1 LTRKNLLIA
10 AGYAS
15 VLIIG
20 MVLGPKFAR
29 ENDNTRSGSFL
40 PFGLGDRSPK
50 IERILK
56 TIDEN
61 YVDSI
66 RVETLQHKAI
76 EEIVQQLDPHTAYLP
91 PEEAQLLTEDLEG
104 NFNGIGIEYYILND
118 TILITSVTPDGPA
131 FQAGVLRGDRIL
143 KIDNVESSG
152 TSISANKV
160 VKQIRG
166 KSGSTVRLSL
176 LRGDELKTVD
186 VVRGKITISSIDVA
200 YMLEKQTGYIKISRF
215 GDQTDED
222 FIASLQQLQK
232 RGLKNL
238 VLDLRQNGGG
248 YLNSAT
254 ELADQFLGDK
264 KLIVYTQGVHE
275 PRTDYYATAS
285 GAFEQGKLIVLI
297 DENSASASEIVA
309 GAVQDLDRG
318 TIIGRRSFG
327 KGLVQEQFDFGDGSA
342 LNLTVARYYT
352 PSGRSI
358 QKSYKKGIEDYY
370 DEVGLRMKNGELT
383 SDGKQ
388 VSDTGYSK
396 QKTYTTASGKVVY
409 GGGGIM
415 PDIYVPIDTSG
426 YTPYYYELSAKGILN
441 DYVFNHLATKDI
453 QYKSVVEL
461 INSFKL
467 PDSSFQ
473 KIKQM
478 AASRNIAVNERQA
491 ALSRRLIEADL
502 KALLA
507 RYLFGDE
514 GFYRAL
520 NSEDQVIARSID
532 VLKRSPVLSKTPPAI

>member
-1 LTRKNLLIA
+1 MGSLTRKNLLIA

-20 MVLGPKFAR
+20 MVLGPKFAK
-29 ENDNTRSGSFL
+29 ENANTRSGSFL

-50 IERILK
+50 IERILR

-66 RVETLQHKAI
+66 RVDTLQYKAI
-76 EEIVQQLDPHTAYLP
+76 EEIVQQLDPHTSYLP

-118 TILITSVTPDGPA
+118 TILITSVTPGGPA
-131 FQAGVLRGDRIL
+131 HEAGVLRGDRIL
-143 KIDNVESSG
+143 KIDNLKSSG
-152 TSISANKV
+152 KNISASKI

-166 KSGSTVRLSL
+166 KSGTTVRLSL
-176 LRGDELKTVD
+176 LRSGELKTVD

-200 YMLEKQTGYIKISRF
+200 YMLNKQSGYIKISRF

-222 FIASLQQLQK
+222 FITSLQQLQK
-232 RGLKNL
+232 RGLKSL

-275 PRTDYYATAS
+275 PRTEYFATAN

-358 QKSYKKGIEDYY
+358 QKSYKKGLEDYY
-370 DEVGLRMKNGELT
+370 SEVGLRMKNGELT

-388 VSDTGYSK
+388 MSDTVYSK
-396 QKTYTTASGKVVY
+396 QKTYTTSSGKVVY
-409 GGGGIM
+409 AGGGIM
-415 PDIYVPIDTSG
+415 PDIYVPVDTSG

-441 DYVFNHLATKDI
+441 DYVFNHLASKDI
-453 QYKSVVEL
+453 QYKSVREL
-461 INSFKL
+461 ISSFSL
-467 PDSSFQ
+467 PDAGYQ

-478 AASRNIAVNERQA
+478 AASRNIAINERQA
-491 ALSRRLIEADL
+491 DLSRELIEADV

-532 VLKRSPVLSKTPPAI
+532 VLRRSGMPL